1 MKQIGSL
8 LLLLAL
14 LLSGCGGVSKEDFIA
29 VCAERDALRE
39 ELREFEEQR
48 EQELAA
54 LQADLQYLQE
64 QQEKSPGTVTVKVT
78 GEFTATVRSL
88 IPDYETDDETPY
100 MAVATLFQST
110 PFTIWTGELTKHLEE
125 GETYV
130 FEVEMSRYDIITR
143 QEYESGTLL
152 NPKAAFSMYPSL
164 YISTFR
170 PAEESDWGLDSVH
183 LAYEACET

>member
-1 MKQIGSL
+1 MRRIISA

-14 LLSGCGGVSKEDFIA
+14 LLSGCGGVSKEEYDA
-29 VCAERDALRE
+29 VVQERDALLAE
-39 ELREFEEQR
+39 AEL
-48 EQELAA
+48 QEL
-54 LQADLQYLQE
+54 QAQE
-64 QQEKSPGTVTVKVT
+64 ASPNTVTVKVK
-78 GEFTATVRSL
+78 GEFTATVREL
-88 IPDYETDDETPY
+88 IPDYETDGETPR

-110 PFTIWTGELTKHLEE
+110 PFTIYTGELTKHLEA

-152 NPKAAFSMYPSL
+152 NPEVAFSMYPSL
-164 YISTFR
+164 YISNFR

>member
-14 LLSGCGGVSKEDFIA
+14 LLSGCGGVSKEEYDA
-29 VCAERDALRE
+29 MVQERDALRE
-39 ELREFEEQR
+39 ELQK
-48 EQELAA
+48 
-54 LQADLQYLQE
+54 

-88 IPDYETDDETPY
+88 IPDYVTDDKTPY

-110 PFTIWTGELTKHLEE
+110 PFTIYTGALTKHLEE

-152 NPKAAFSMYPSL
+152 NPEVAFSMYPSL
-164 YISTFR
+164 YISNFR
-170 PAEESDWGLDSVH
+170 PAEESDCGLDSVH

>member
-14 LLSGCGGVSKEDFIA
+14 LLSGCGGVSKEEYDA
-29 VCAERDALRE
+29 VVRERDALRE
-39 ELREFEEQR
+39 ELQK
-48 EQELAA
+48 
-54 LQADLQYLQE
+54 

-88 IPDYETDDETPY
+88 IPNYVTDYETSR
-100 MAVATLFQST
+100 MAVVSLFQST
-110 PFTIWTGELTKHLEE
+110 PFTIYTGELTKHLEA

-152 NPKAAFSMYPSL
+152 NPEVAFSMYPSL
-164 YISTFR
+164 YISNFR

>member
-14 LLSGCGGVSKEDFIA
+14 LLSGCGGVSKEEYDA
-29 VCAERDALRE
+29 VVRERDALRE
-39 ELREFEEQR
+39 ELQK
-48 EQELAA
+48 
-54 LQADLQYLQE
+54 

-88 IPDYETDDETPY
+88 IPDYETDDETPR
-100 MAVATLFQST
+100 MAVVTLFQST
-110 PFTIWTGELTKHLEE
+110 PFTIYTGELTKHLEA

-152 NPKAAFSMYPSL
+152 NPEVAFSMYPSL
-164 YISTFR
+164 YISNFR
-170 PAEESDWGLDSVH
+170 PAEESDCGLDSVH

>member
-1 MKQIGSL
+1 MRRIISAL
-8 LLLLAL
+8 LLLVL
-14 LLSGCGGVSKEDFIA
+14 LLTGCGVSKEEYDA
-29 VCAERDALRE
+29 VVQERDALLAE
-39 ELREFEEQR
+39 AEL
-48 EQELAA
+48 QEL
-54 LQADLQYLQE
+54 QAQE
-64 QQEKSPGTVTVKVT
+64 ASPDTVTVKVT

-88 IPDYETDDETPY
+88 IPDYVTDDKTPY
-100 MAVATLFQST
+100 MAVTTLFQST

-152 NPKAAFSMYPSL
+152 NPEVAFSMYPSL
-164 YISTFR
+164 YISNFR

>member
-1 MKQIGSL
+1 MRRIISA

-14 LLSGCGGVSKEDFIA
+14 LLTGCGGVSKEEYA
-29 VCAERDALRE
+29 AMVQERDALLAEE
-39 ELREFEEQR
+39 EL
-48 EQELAA
+48 QEL
-54 LQADLQYLQE
+54 QAQE
-64 QQEKSPGTVTVKVT
+64 ASPDTVTVKVT

-88 IPDYETDDETPY
+88 IPDYVTDDKTPY

-152 NPKAAFSMYPSL
+152 NPEVAFSMYPSL
-164 YISTFR
+164 YISNFR

>member
-1 MKQIGSL
+1 MRRIISA

-14 LLSGCGGVSKEDFIA
+14 LLSGCGGVSKEEYDA
-29 VCAERDALRE
+29 VVRERDALRE
-39 ELREFEEQR
+39 ELQK
-48 EQELAA
+48 
-54 LQADLQYLQE
+54 

-110 PFTIWTGELTKHLEE
+110 PFTIYTGELTKHLEE

-152 NPKAAFSMYPSL
+152 INPEVAFSMYPFL
-164 YISTFR
+164 YISNFR
-170 PAEESDWGLDSVH
+170 PAEESDCGLDSVH

>member
-14 LLSGCGGVSKEDFIA
+14 LLSGCGGVSKEEYDA
-29 VCAERDALRE
+29 MVQERDALRE
-39 ELREFEEQR
+39 ELQK
-48 EQELAA
+48 
-54 LQADLQYLQE
+54 

-88 IPDYETDDETPY
+88 IPDYVTDDKTPY

-110 PFTIWTGELTKHLEE
+110 PFTIYTGELTKHLEE

-152 NPKAAFSMYPSL
+152 NPEVAFSMYPSL
-164 YISTFR
+164 YISNFR

>member
-14 LLSGCGGVSKEDFIA
+14 LLSGCGGVSKEEYDA
-29 VCAERDALRE
+29 VVRERDALRE
-39 ELREFEEQR
+39 ELQK
-48 EQELAA
+48 
-54 LQADLQYLQE
+54 

-88 IPDYETDDETPY
+88 IPDYETDDETPR
-100 MAVATLFQST
+100 MAVVTLFQST
-110 PFTIWTGELTKHLEE
+110 PFTIYTGELTKHLEA

-130 FEVEMSRYDIITR
+130 FEVEMSRYDIIAR
-143 QEYESGTLL
+143 KEYESGTLL
-152 NPKAAFSMYPSL
+152 KPEVVFFMYPSL
-164 YISTFR
+164 YISNFR

>member
-14 LLSGCGGVSKEDFIA
+14 LLSGCGGVSKEEYDA
-29 VCAERDALRE
+29 VVRERDALRE
-39 ELREFEEQR
+39 ELQK
-48 EQELAA
+48 
-54 LQADLQYLQE
+54 

-88 IPDYETDDETPY
+88 IPDYETDDETPR
-100 MAVATLFQST
+100 MAVVTLFQST
-110 PFTIWTGELTKHLEE
+110 PFTIYTGELTKHLEE

-152 NPKAAFSMYPSL
+152 NPEVAFSMYPSL
-164 YISTFR
+164 YISNFR

>member
-1 MKQIGSL
+1 MRRIISA

-14 LLSGCGGVSKEDFIA
+14 LLSGCGGVSKEEYA
-29 VCAERDALRE
+29 AMVQERDALLAE
-39 ELREFEEQR
+39 AEL
-48 EQELAA
+48 QEL
-54 LQADLQYLQE
+54 QAQE
-64 QQEKSPGTVTVKVT
+64 ASPNTVTVKVT

-88 IPDYETDDETPY
+88 IPDYETDGETPR

-110 PFTIWTGELTKHLEE
+110 PFTIYTGELTKHLEE

-152 NPKAAFSMYPSL
+152 NPEVAFSMYPSL
-164 YISTFR
+164 YISNFR

>member
-14 LLSGCGGVSKEDFIA
+14 LLSGCGGVSKEEYDA
-29 VCAERDALRE
+29 MVQERDALRE
-39 ELREFEEQR
+39 ELQK
-48 EQELAA
+48 
-54 LQADLQYLQE
+54 

-88 IPDYETDDETPY
+88 IPDYVTDDKTPY

-110 PFTIWTGELTKHLEE
+110 PFTIYTGELTKHLEE

-152 NPKAAFSMYPSL
+152 NPEVAFSMYPSL
-164 YISTFR
+164 YISNFR
-170 PAEESDWGLDSVH
+170 PAEESDCGLDSVH

>member
-14 LLSGCGGVSKEDFIA
+14 LLSGCGGVSKEEYDA
-29 VCAERDALRE
+29 VVRERDALRE
-39 ELREFEEQR
+39 ELQK
-48 EQELAA
+48 
-54 LQADLQYLQE
+54 

-100 MAVATLFQST
+100 MTVATLFQST
-110 PFTIWTGELTKHLEE
+110 PFTIYTGELTKHLEE

-152 NPKAAFSMYPSL
+152 INPEVAFSMYPSL

>member
-1 MKQIGSL
+1 MRRIISA

-14 LLSGCGGVSKEDFIA
+14 LLSGCGGVSKEEYDA
-29 VCAERDALRE
+29 MVQERDALLAE
-39 ELREFEEQR
+39 AEL
-48 EQELAA
+48 QEL
-54 LQADLQYLQE
+54 QAQE
-64 QQEKSPGTVTVKVT
+64 ASPNTVTVKVT
-78 GEFTATVRSL
+78 GEFTATVREL
-88 IPDYETDDETPY
+88 IPDYVTDYETPR

-110 PFTIWTGELTKHLEE
+110 PFTIYTGELTKHLEA

-143 QEYESGTLL
+143 QEYESGTFL
-152 NPKAAFSMYPSL
+152 NPEVAFSMYPSL
-164 YISTFR
+164 YISNFR

>member
-64 QQEKSPGTVTVKVT
+64 QQEKSPDTVTVKVT
-78 GEFTATVRSL
+78 GEFTATVRAL
-88 IPDYETDDETPY
+88 IPDYETDDETP
-100 MAVATLFQST
+100 
-110 PFTIWTGELTKHLEE
+110 
-125 GETYV
+125 
-130 FEVEMSRYDIITR
+130 
-143 QEYESGTLL
+143 
-152 NPKAAFSMYPSL
+152 
-164 YISTFR
+164 
-170 PAEESDWGLDSVH
+170 
-183 LAYEACET
+183 

>member
-1 MKQIGSL
+1 MRRIISA

-14 LLSGCGGVSKEDFIA
+14 LLTGCGGVSKEEYA
-29 VCAERDALRE
+29 AMVQERDALLAE
-39 ELREFEEQR
+39 AEL
-48 EQELAA
+48 QEL
-54 LQADLQYLQE
+54 QAQE
-64 QQEKSPGTVTVKVT
+64 ASPDTVTVKVT

-88 IPDYETDDETPY
+88 IPDYVTDDKTPY

-152 NPKAAFSMYPSL
+152 NPEVAFSMYPSL

>member
-1 MKQIGSL
+1 MRRIISA

-14 LLSGCGGVSKEDFIA
+14 LLTGCGGVSKEEYA
-29 VCAERDALRE
+29 AMVQERDALLAE
-39 ELREFEEQR
+39 AEL
-48 EQELAA
+48 QEL
-54 LQADLQYLQE
+54 QAQE
-64 QQEKSPGTVTVKVT
+64 ASPDTVTVKVT

-88 IPDYETDDETPY
+88 IPDYVTDDKTPY

-152 NPKAAFSMYPSL
+152 NPEVAFSMYPSL
-164 YISTFR
+164 YISNFR

>member
-14 LLSGCGGVSKEDFIA
+14 LLSGCGGVSKEEYDA
-29 VCAERDALRE
+29 VVRERDALRE
-39 ELREFEEQR
+39 ELQK
-48 EQELAA
+48 
-54 LQADLQYLQE
+54 

-78 GEFTATVRSL
+78 GEFTATVWEL
-88 IPDYETDDETPY
+88 IPDYVTDYETPR
-100 MAVATLFQST
+100 MTVATLFQST
-110 PFTIWTGELTKHLEE
+110 PFTIYTGELTKHLEE

-152 NPKAAFSMYPSL
+152 INPEVAFSMYPSL